1 MLGSVLMS
9 SAARGRSD
17 VRLAAIRRLMRRMH
31 GAAGFCIR
39 TIDGRMWCSI
49 GTLLVDGAILEGV
62 AAIEISRLA
71 GAELSRSGAAGGTR
85 TPPLGA
91 VVSAGPTRLK
101 AKPASQFS
109 RVVDVARGHLP
120 SGSICIPAACPAGTP

>member
-1 MLGSVLMS
+1 MLGSVLMI
-9 SAARGRSD
+9 SAARGQRS

-49 GTLLVDGAILEGV
+49 GTLLVDEAILKGV
-62 AAIEISRLA
+62 AAIAISRLG

-91 VVSAGPTRLK
+91 CVSAGTTRLN
-101 AKPASQFS
+101 ANPASQF
-109 RVVDVARGHLP
+109 
-120 SGSICIPAACPAGTP
+120 